1 MQRKSGVRSAMAT
14 TSHESQRV
22 KAWRFGASIVAA
34 ALLSY
39 GCATS
44 QPGRP
49 RAIPAEIVDWQEK
62 MTFGADRIF
71 VVKVAYR
78 DASGAIC
85 TTTVEM
91 DQLTWSRVRDG
102 SPCIV
107 PYGRR
112 YTVSACP
119 DRNSP

>member
-1 MQRKSGVRSAMAT
+1 MRSPRST
-14 TSHESQRV
+14 TSAGHGHSP
-22 KAWRFGASIVAA
+22 WHLGAAIFTAA
-34 ALLSY
+34 VIGFA
-39 GCATS
+39 CATP
-44 QPGRP
+44 QTGRP

-62 MTFGADRIF
+62 STVGVDRIY

-91 DQLTWSRVRDG
+91 DQRTWSRVRDG

-107 PYGRR
+107 PFGRR
-112 YTVSACP
+112 YTVSTCP
-119 DRNSP
+119 

>member
-1 MQRKSGVRSAMAT
+1 MAA
-14 TSHESQRV
+14 TSRRNQQIRTR
-22 KAWRFGASIVAA
+22 RFGAVIAAIVIIGF
-34 ALLSY
+34 

-44 QPGRP
+44 QTGRP

-62 MTFGADRIF
+62 TTFGVERIF

-78 DASGAIC
+78 DARGAVC
-85 TTTVEM
+85 TTTIEM
-91 DQLTWSRVRDG
+91 DQQMWSKVRGG

-112 YTVSACP
+112 YTVSTCP
-119 DRNSP
+119 DLP